1 MNILMTN
8 LGVSI
13 VGCRNVDECRDF
25 LSDSGPEE
33 TFEAFVSHENEF
45 VDALEAIVGIN
56 SEVENSA
63 RHQLEE
69 LLTQVYRAGVAQ
81 GRNRSGE

>member
-8 LGVSI
+8 LGASI
-13 VGCRNVDECRDF
+13 VGCESIDECRAL

-33 TFEAFVSHENEF
+33 TFDAFVSHENEF
-45 VDALEAIVGIN
+45 LDALEAIVGIN
-56 SEVENSA
+56 SETDNSA
-63 RHQLEE
+63 LHQLEE

-81 GRNRSGE
+81 GRK